1 MAAQSQHHQQYIG
14 EPPTPAQGLL
24 AGLWGHSAPLG
35 LGFGTSSIYRDALD
49 SFLVY
54 HLFNYVESSR

>member
-14 EPPTPAQGLL
+14 EPSTPAQGLL
-24 AGLWGHSAPLG
+24 ARLRRHSAPLG
-35 LGFGTSSIYRDALD
+35 LGFGTSRIYRDALD

-54 HLFNYVESSR
+54 HLFNYIEGSR